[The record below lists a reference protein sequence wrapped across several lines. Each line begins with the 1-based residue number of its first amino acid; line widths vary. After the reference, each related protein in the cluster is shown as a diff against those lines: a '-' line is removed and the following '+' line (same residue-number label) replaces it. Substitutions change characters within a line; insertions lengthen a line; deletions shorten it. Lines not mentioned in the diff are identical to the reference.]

1 MEHEAEAVGM
11 AAAGGLSSGAHHPV
25 TTEVPCRNCG
35 TVLHDRFCPS
45 CGQLGADFQRP
56 VFELVSTS
64 LGDMF
69 ALDGRLWR
77 TVPALLFR
85 PGWVTRQYLDGKRAR
100 FVPPFRLFLLSSL
113 IFFFMVFG
121 VLERQS
127 WMQELR
133 IDPSDI
139 AGDRI
144 VMDGV
149 QVDLGGEAAA
159 ARIEAELS
167 QSGLTPEQQAELS
180 SAIEAGDTG
189 SLIDHF
195 IREDGSVDREALRA
209 SIAEQNAGSM
219 TPEQIRTTQDV
230 ADRVARVYENQAL
243 FAGRMKEWAPRFTL
257 LFLPIFAFLL
267 ALSYGWHRKK
277 FFYDHLITSL
287 HYQTFVQIM
296 LAALIG
302 ASVIFPP
309 LAGWASLI
317 SLVLLYLYLGRL
329 LRVTYRTGHFMS
341 GLRAFILLN
350 AGFLVLS
357 LLAIGLVLLS
367 FFLV

>member
-1 MEHEAEAVGM
+1 MEHEAEVAGL
-11 AAAGGLSSGAHHPV
+11 AAAGGLSSGDHHPV
-25 TTEVPCRNCG
+25 TTECPNRNSA
-35 TVLHDRFCPS
+35 TVLHDRYCPA

-56 VFELVSTS
+56 VFELVTSS

-121 VLERQS
+121 VLERQP

-133 IDPSDI
+133 IDPSELSGTQI
-139 AGDRI
+139 EAN
-144 VMDGV
+144 GV
-149 QVDLGGEAAA
+149 KVDLGGEEAA

-167 QSGLTPEQQAELS
+167 RSDLTPEQRAELS
-180 SAIEAGDTG
+180 TALTRADAGEM
-189 SLIDHF
+189 IYHF
-195 IREDGSVDREALRA
+195 IREDGSVDREALRTA
-209 SIAEQNAGSM
+209 IAEENADTM
-219 TPEQIRTTQDV
+219 TPAQIASAQDM
-230 ADRVARVYENQAL
+230 ADRVARVYENQEL

-267 ALSYGWHRKK
+267 ALSYGWHKKK

-296 LAALIG
+296 LAVLIG
-302 ASVIFPP
+302 ACVIFPP

-317 SLVLLYLYLGRL
+317 SLVLLYVYLGRL
-329 LRVTYRTGHFMS
+329 LRVTYRSGHFMS

-367 FFLV
+367 FFLA